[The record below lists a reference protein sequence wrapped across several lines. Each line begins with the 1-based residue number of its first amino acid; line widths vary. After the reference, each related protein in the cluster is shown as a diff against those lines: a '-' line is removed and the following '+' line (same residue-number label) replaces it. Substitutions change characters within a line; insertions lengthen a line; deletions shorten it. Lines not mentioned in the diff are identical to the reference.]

1 MTETD
6 DARVDDEYRRDDGSG
21 NARRDTVSDLMASAR
36 SPGSSLY
43 KTSEAHRDIVSVV
56 TTNLMSEVE
65 RILPLN
71 KLSLKILFRKFRV
84 ALGEVKERKPISLK
98 SLRAQL
104 YTPEWRE
111 LENEESDLVKA
122 LQWGSNNPA

>member
-1 MTETD
+1 
-6 DARVDDEYRRDDGSG
+6 
-21 NARRDTVSDLMASAR
+21 
-36 SPGSSLY
+36 
-43 KTSEAHRDIVSVV
+43 
-56 TTNLMSEVE
+56 MSEVE